1 MLPTMSAYR
10 RYFDETKYMTFLI
23 KDDKLLGKYSKV
35 WDKVS
40 NSMKKEFDSG
50 LV

>member
-1 MLPTMSAYR
+1 MSGYR
-10 RYFDETKYMTFLI
+10 RYFDETKFLTFLI

-50 LV
+50 PV